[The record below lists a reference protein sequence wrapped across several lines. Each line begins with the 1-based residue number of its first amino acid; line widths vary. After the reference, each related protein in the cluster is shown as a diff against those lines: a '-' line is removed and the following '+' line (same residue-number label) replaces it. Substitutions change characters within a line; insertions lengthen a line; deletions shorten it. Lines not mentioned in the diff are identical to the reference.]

1 MSLHLS
7 PIVEALDLLDTAAA
21 ELDEQLPRAL
31 EAGQSRARLLAHL
44 DGALDRLRALRSLLE
59 RDLAAGLRPRQRP
72 YDVDGV
78 LLRVSG
84 GLERVWLD
92 PRQLAWRVIEPAVAD
107 PESGEVFVDED
118 AARRLLDRLLT
129 VLPHTKEGDPNP
141 GFRVGGLVELGV
153 EFADLADWR
162 ERRRTVAVVHTEAA
176 T

>member
-31 EAGQSRARLLAHL
+31 AAGQSRARLLA
-44 DGALDRLRALRSLLE
+44 
-59 RDLAAGLRPRQRP
+59 
-72 YDVDGV
+72 
-78 LLRVSG
+78 
-84 GLERVWLD
+84 
-92 PRQLAWRVIEPAVAD
+92 
-107 PESGEVFVDED
+107 
-118 AARRLLDRLLT
+118 
-129 VLPHTKEGDPNP
+129 VLPRTKEGDPNP
-141 GFRVGGLVELGV
+141 DFRVGGLVELGV